1 MQMLTE
7 NRWEAVA
14 DHASSREF
22 LWRILPSVTRLIN
35 EHTNAGGQCA
45 GCGDRWPCDIA
56 CRAEFF
62 LGGL

>member
-1 MQMLTE
+1 MLTE

-14 DHASSREF
+14 DHASSREL
-22 LWRILPSVTRLIN
+22 LWRLVPSATRLIN
-35 EHTNAGGQCA
+35 EHINAGGRCA